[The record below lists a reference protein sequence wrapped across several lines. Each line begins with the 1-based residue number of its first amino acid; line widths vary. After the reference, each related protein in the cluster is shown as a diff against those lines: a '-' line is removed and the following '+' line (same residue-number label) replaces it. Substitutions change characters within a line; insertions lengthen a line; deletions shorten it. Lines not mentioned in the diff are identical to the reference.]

1 MKKWINQIDERFGK
15 WYVPVV
21 LMIMSLA
28 IALLSYPFLRQNV
41 AIVNVNTIA
50 KQTIRANKTIQDE
63 QASEKAREVA
73 AKNVPKVYAREE
85 SVVTE
90 KVQQVSDFFAV
101 LKVYRKA
108 LSENTDAEKTKDEKL
123 AEKVTQFFKSLDN
136 ENEGLKSYTYAF
148 SENTIKT
155 LLSATDYNFS
165 NYERITKNIIE
176 TILQNNNIYPAT
188 TDIQSAVEKANNLL
202 LKQTYSDVTRA
213 IVTDLMT
220 PAIIP
225 TMVVNEDATA
235 KQIELAKA
243 QTPAVVIFQG
253 DTIIREGEVITQSI
267 YNKLEL
273 LGLTNNMAF
282 IENLAGFGVVLSIQI
297 MVVWYFINR
306 QATTQTKRNLYVNMY
321 AFFMILLLGLL
332 SAFNAIQMSGVEYF
346 ALTLPIGIVPFA
358 IIPKAKRRLAILL
371 ISFVIVI
378 FFFVGDTGSS
388 VQVPLVW
395 KFYTLVGLLSCA
407 VVSGRAKNTQREN
420 FLMLFMI
427 TIGFITAL
435 ATVHSIALIST
446 TFMNMLAYAIVNVI
460 LTIGII
466 RLGQPYFD
474 LLFEDK
480 AVLRMLDLSNPNQPL
495 LKELIEKAPGTY
507 HHSIMVANLSANA
520 VEEIGGDSLFTRVA
534 CYYHDIGKLKDPIL
548 FTENLPKGMENPH
561 DVLTP
566 YQSRDIIFDHVKDG
580 VARLTQEQLP
590 PDIIDICAQHHGT
603 TIMKYFYVKAKEKN
617 NDVTEDEFRYPGP
630 KPQTKESA
638 VVSIADSVEAAARA
652 ISNPTPE
659 SIENLVKNTIRSR
672 ILDGQFDECPITME
686 ELKIVE
692 KSLIKG
698 LSGTYHNRV
707 KYPKLKKGK

>member
-1 MKKWINQIDERFGK
+1 MKKWINQIDKRFGK
-15 WYVPVV
+15 FYVPLV
-21 LMIMSLA
+21 LMIMSIVTAALA
-28 IALLSYPFLRQNV
+28 YPFLRQNIATV
-41 AIVNVNTIA
+41 SVNTIA

-63 QASEKAREVA
+63 QASEKARELA
-73 AKNVPKVYAREE
+73 AKNVTKVYAREE

-90 KVQQVSDFFAV
+90 KVQQVSEFFAV
-101 LKVYRKA
+101 IKVYRKA
-108 LSENTDAEKTKDEKL
+108 LAENTDTEKTRDEKII
-123 AEKVTQFFKSLDN
+123 EKVSQFFKSLDM
-136 ENEGLKSYTYAF
+136 ENQALKSYTYAF
-148 SENTIKT
+148 SERTIKT
-155 LLSATDYNFS
+155 LLAASDFDVS

-176 TILQNNNIYPAT
+176 TILQDNIYPAT

-202 LKQTYSDVTRA
+202 LKQTYSDSTRS
-213 IVTDLMT
+213 IVSDLMT
-220 PAIIP
+220 PAIVP
-225 TMVVNEDATA
+225 TMVVNDDATN
-235 KQIELAKA
+235 KQIELVKS
-243 QTPAVVIFQG
+243 QTSAVIISQG
-253 DTIIREGEVITQSI
+253 DTIVREGEVITQSV
-267 YNKLEL
+267 YDKLEL
-273 LGLTNNMAF
+273 LGLTNNTAF
-282 IENLAGFGVVLSIQI
+282 IENLAGFGVVLIIQI
-297 MVVWYFINR
+297 VIVWYFIIH
-306 QATTQTKRNLYVNMY
+306 QASTQTKRNLYVNMY

-332 SAFNAIQMSGVEYF
+332 SVFNAIQTSGVEYF
-346 ALTLPIGIVPFA
+346 ALALPIGIVPFA

-371 ISFVIVI
+371 ISFLIVI

-407 VVSGRAKNTQREN
+407 VVSGRSKNKQREN
-420 FLMLFMI
+420 FFMLFII

-435 ATVHSIALIST
+435 ATVHSIALMSA

-520 VEEIGGDSLFTRVA
+520 VEEIGGNSLFTRVA
-534 CYYHDIGKLKDPIL
+534 CYYHDIGKLKDPIF
-548 FTENLPKGMENPH
+548 FTENLPKGMESPH
-561 DVLTP
+561 EVLTP

-580 VARLTQEQLP
+580 VIRLTQEQLP

-603 TIMKYFYVKAKEKN
+603 TIMKYFYVKAKEK
-617 NDVTEDEFRYPGP
+617 DDSVTEDAFRYPGP

-638 VVSIADSVEAAARA
+638 VVSIADSVEAAARS

-659 SIENLVKNTIRSR
+659 SIEKLVQDTIRSR
-672 ILDGQFDECPITME
+672 ILDGQFDECPITMK

-692 KSLIKG
+692 RSLIRG